1 MAEIVYPSGK
11 KYKRNDKFSRDKFG
25 RLIKRTIKKGYT
37 APDENSIGFK
47 EFLDVMPNL
56 TPRELMLLI
65 QRKNNKFFNI

>member
-11 KYKRNDKFSRDKFG
+11 KYKSNDKFSRDKFG
-25 RLIKRTIKKGYT
+25 RLIKRTTKRGYT